1 MLGPHK
7 TNPLRKRNKVA
18 HMVVLESL
26 MSERS
31 KPSNQ
36 SSLKVKV
43 HSNVSAVQET
53 RTSETINTQRAL
65 STKRRSEVRQQKYQQ
80 RLVRASSIDSIRQS
94 DNEHDAKVLQACDM
108 FNSGIVTSSQVDIS
122 KPLSQSSGRRQ
133 RKNSQSSCPRKR
145 RSKA

>member
-7 TNPLRKRNKVA
+7 TNPLRQRNKVA
-18 HMVVLESL
+18 QMVVLESL

-36 SSLKVKV
+36 SGLKTKV

-53 RTSETINTQRAL
+53 RTSETINTQRPL
-65 STKRRSEVRQQKYQQ
+65 PTKRRSEVRQQKYQQ

-94 DNEHDAKVLQACDM
+94 DNEHDA
-108 FNSGIVTSSQVDIS
+108 
-122 KPLSQSSGRRQ
+122 
-133 RKNSQSSCPRKR
+133 
-145 RSKA
+145 